1 MTIGV
6 VSGTHTSKQSAHMGS
21 HVPVEEELRVQRSH
35 KHVVS
40 WMSFTA
46 NTMNSKIGI
55 RAKMI
60 TVPAADVI

>member
-1 MTIGV
+1 MV
-6 VSGTHTSKQSAHMGS
+6 VE
-21 HVPVEEELRVQRSH
+21 VEEELRVQRSH